1 MVKHLL
7 SKIIFQ
13 KLNPWLERIQNLIPE
28 IKIGIAH
35 GKLSNKD
42 ISSIM
47 TNFANGSIDVLVC
60 TTIVEMG
67 LDIPNANTMIVIDS
81 QKISV

>member
-1 MVKHLL
+1 
-7 SKIIFQ
+7 
-13 KLNPWLERIQNLIPE
+13 
-28 IKIGIAH
+28 
-35 GKLSNKD
+35 
-42 ISSIM
+42 M

-81 QKISV
+81 QNFGLAQLHQLRGRVGRSNKQGTHIF